1 MKLTPELLL
10 KVCPKLGS
18 KAQSISDAINKVFP
32 MYNMDSPLI
41 FTHVIPNLLVECQEF
56 TRFEEGLNYQS
67 VALMKLFSR
76 KRISMAQCI
85 DYGRTATHPAN
96 QQAIANTIYGG
107 EWGKLNLG
115 NTQPTDGYDFKGS
128 GILQCTGREEH
139 AKFIDSYNRKV
150 NTLYNPYDAAK
161 LLRNGNNL
169 EINCHFACWFFSIYK
184 NIIPLIAADR
194 FEDVVR
200 KVNGGTNGLAERIG
214 YYTLCKKWFL

>member
-1 MKLTPELLL
+1 MILTAELLL

-18 KAQSISDAINKVFP
+18 RAQSIADAINKVFP

-41 FTHVIPNLLVECQEF
+41 LTHVIPNLLVECQEF

-76 KRISMAQCI
+76 KRISMAQCV

-115 NTQPTDGYDFKGS
+115 NTQPTDGYNFRG
-128 GILQCTGREEH
+128 GGPLQCTGRNEYQ
-139 AKFIDSYNRKV
+139 KLTNYYN
-150 NTLYNPYDAAK
+150 NK
-161 LLRNGNNL
+161 LDQNYTIMQVASMLRDKNNL
-169 EINCHFACWFFSIYK
+169 EMGLHFACWFFSIYK
-184 NIIPLIAADR
+184 NIIPLIAADK

-214 YYTLCKKWFL
+214 YYTLCKKWLF